1 MQCLEDQQLHATKK
15 STLIWSSSIAWP
27 CVWPCAGSIGSL
39 ILPAANHAAV
49 SKELLPATT
58 CAPISCQGS
67 PLPSLH
73 LSIERMPE
81 QGCCQT
87 CFLLKPVCCRL
98 PQSAPP
104 LPAGPPPCPALPSGC
119 RASWA
124 ALTSPHLT
132 SPAPWFWPPQPSSGA
147 AGCASSALWSPCWRG
162 PPQTCPR
169 LCQRARGLC
178 APQTWT
184 VTLTTRQVGFA
195 VRPTD
200 VEDESDNETG
210 GLLCEPRRHEK
221 RR

>member
-1 MQCLEDQQLHATKK
+1 MVKQHCMALCVAMCWIHRAPSSCLLLTMLL
-15 STLIWSSSIAWP
+15 SPRS
-27 CVWPCAGSIGSL
+27 CY
-39 ILPAANHAAV
+39 LPPPV
-49 SKELLPATT
+49 
-58 CAPISCQGS
+58 
-67 PLPSLH
+67 LPSPVKDHPCPAWH
-73 LSIERMPE
+73 LSIERMPG

-98 PQSAPP
+98 PQVAPP

-169 LCQRARGLC
+169 LCRRARGLC

-200 VEDESDNETG
+200 VEDESDDETG
-210 GLLCEPRRHEK
+210 GLLCGPRRHGK